1 MRFFEEHKE
10 LGTLILRTFL
20 GVAFVVAALDKILGL
35 SMATGMFQSIFGA
48 TAGAPLLYL
57 AIAIELAGGLMLLF
71 SWHTREASLVLGLFM
86 IVALVSTFKLG
97 ATTNF
102 IGTLRELLV
111 MNKGGSNT
119 AVNLTYLAALLSL
132 AFNEC
137 KQCS

>member
-20 GVAFVVAALDKILGL
+20 GVAFLVAGLDKILGL
-35 SMATGMFQSIFGA
+35 SIVTGMFQSIFGV

-57 AIAIELAGGLMLLF
+57 AIVIELAGGLTLLF
-71 SWHTREASLVLGLFM
+71 NWHARESALVLSVLM
-86 IVALVSTFKLG
+86 AVALVSTFKLG
-97 ATTNF
+97 AAPHF
-102 IGTLRELLV
+102 IGILRELIV
-111 MNKGGSNT
+111 MNTGGANT
-119 AVNLTYLAALLSL
+119 AVNLAYLAGLLSL